1 MKVMIYVVTIFVC
14 GVVWNVA
21 LAEPLTAT
29 CEAVKEKAWKAEQV
43 LVEHQRALQIAQ
55 GKTRL
60 AYAQLV
66 ECRPGAIFSGSRA
79 QRCAHA
85 QSDVPLQV
93 QAQLDAEYRLEIATV
108 DYQKKNQLV
117 AKECVL
123 KATMANQRDLLF
135 KISELEAEVQAL
147 KIFIEQLHE

>member
-1 MKVMIYVVTIFVC
+1 MVYVVAIFAC
-14 GVVWNVA
+14 GVGWNVA
-21 LAEPLTAT
+21 FAESLTAV

-43 LVEHQRALQIAQ
+43 LVERQRAFQIAQ

-85 QSDVPLQV
+85 QSDIPLQV
-93 QAQLDAEYRLEIATV
+93 QAQLDAEHRLEIASIE
-108 DYQKKNQLV
+108 YQEKNQLV
-117 AKECVL
+117 VKECVL
-123 KATMANQRDLLF
+123 KAAMMNQQDLLF
-135 KISELEAEVQAL
+135 KISELESEVQAL
-147 KIFIEQLHE
+147 KTFIEQLHE